1 MFGNDLQDQVER
13 EQRTIPL
20 VVEKCIEAVDMRG
33 LDVEGI
39 YRRSGMSVES
49 RKLVE
54 AFNNDHPPDLTDPW
68 IYEDICS
75 ITSAL
80 KQFLRNLPEP
90 LIPSSLYDNFM
101 NAIDLPSHEAQ
112 LQEFCKLVHKMP
124 EAHFQTMKALME
136 HLDRVTRNSN
146 INLMNA
152 KNLSVVF
159 GPTLMRN
166 PDPSQEIMDVTYKN
180 LAIEFLI
187 LHTDELFADW
197 QTSDDNDE
205 ASYDESENSSI
216 GEEQVADSPTL
227 ERHRPLERRTIVYP
241 SYPS

>member
-13 EQRTIPL
+13 EQQTIPL
-20 VVEKCIEAVDMRG
+20 VVKKCIEAVDMRG
-33 LDVEGI
+33 LEVEGI
-39 YRRSGMSVES
+39 YRRSGMSAES
-49 RKLVE
+49 CKLVE
-54 AFNNDHPPDLTDPW
+54 DFNNDQPPDLTDPE
-68 IYEDICS
+68 IYQDVCS
-75 ITSAL
+75 ITSLL
-80 KQFLRNLPEP
+80 KQYLRSLPEP

-112 LQEFCKLVHKMP
+112 LQKFSELVHRMP

-136 HLDRVTRNSN
+136 HLNRVTQNSK

-187 LHTDELFADW
+187 LHTDELFADR
-197 QTSDDNDE
+197 QPTTNVQDDNDE
-205 ASYDESENSSI
+205 ASDDGTESSSI
-216 GEEQVADSPTL
+216 GEEHVDDSPTL
-227 ERHRPLERRTIVYP
+227 ERSPLL
-241 SYPS
+241 